1 MAGDTRAKGRSGSS
15 DLLRDPRVEA
25 VVVPED
31 GVYPNNG
38 VLPLLLYRRAL
49 NAELPDLAARVRK
62 LYRENAWGRSWVN
75 GIYDF
80 HHYHSTAHEV
90 LAVCGGRA
98 TVQFGGERG
107 VTQEVSAGDV
117 IVIPAGVAHKN
128 LGSSADFTVVGG
140 YPPGQDYD
148 MQYGRE
154 GERPQA
160 DENIARVAHPHS
172 DPLYGPQGPLPA
184 HWNA

>member
-1 MAGDTRAKGRSGSS
+1 M
-15 DLLRDPRVEA
+15 
-25 VVVPED
+25 
-31 GVYPNNG
+31 
-38 VLPLLLYRRAL
+38 
-49 NAELPDLAARVRK
+49 
-62 LYRENAWGRSWVN
+62 
-75 GIYDF
+75 
-80 HHYHSTAHEV
+80 
-90 LAVCGGRA
+90 
-98 TVQFGGERG
+98 
-107 VTQEVSAGDV
+107 

-160 DENIARVAHPHS
+160 DENIARVAHPDS